1 MIGLASSLR
10 WKIPTLLL
18 HRKSTAGRSHNVG
31 HFGYSPKLS
40 VVNRSIPA
48 RQRQQ
53 QILSCCQSHA
63 AAANG
68 DTSNHRK
75 QSKHDA
81 IVVLGGGLT
90 AEGGIPGWG
99 QQRLKKALQIY
110 KQPGGPCPI
119 LCLGGGTPHKPA
131 VLSESGHVIHEGS
144 AYAAYLL
151 NKGVPA
157 KHLLKEVSS
166 YDTVGNAYFSL
177 VIHALPAGWRRLAV
191 ITSDFHMP
199 RSQSIFQHC
208 SDIASLWKGQKD
220 WFQVSFHVASD
231 EGVFESTVLKARKQ
245 REEESLQTW
254 LINAQKLKSVQQ
266 LHYFIHMEHTC
277 YSVAHQ
283 AVFGQPQ
290 LDDVDDKALA
300 SY

>member
-1 MIGLASSLR
+1 MQ
-10 WKIPTLLL
+10 
-18 HRKSTAGRSHNVG
+18 STAGRSHNVG

-110 KQPGGPCPI
+110 KQPG
-119 LCLGGGTPHKPA
+119 LC
-131 VLSESGHVIHEGS
+131 IRS
-144 AYAAYLL
+144 AWTIYAQVVH
-151 NKGVPA
+151 N
-157 KHLLKEVSS
+157 
-166 YDTVGNAYFSL
+166 
-177 VIHALPAGWRRLAV
+177 LA
-191 ITSDFHMP
+191 TTARFH
-199 RSQSIFQHC
+199 SKI
-208 SDIASLWKGQKD
+208 
-220 WFQVSFHVASD
+220 
-231 EGVFESTVLKARKQ
+231 
-245 REEESLQTW
+245 
-254 LINAQKLKSVQQ
+254 
-266 LHYFIHMEHTC
+266 
-277 YSVAHQ
+277 
-283 AVFGQPQ
+283 
-290 LDDVDDKALA
+290 
-300 SY
+300 